1 MVQVIAVPSV
11 GLLSIGNELME
22 LGNFRTSSLTPG
34 HTYDS
39 NRITLISLLKENGF
53 DPVDFGISAYR

>member
-22 LGNFRTSSLTPG
+22 LGNCRTSSLTPG